1 MYNRKL
7 AAVLAVIMVIGAV
20 FIGRAGKPPN
30 IPQGYVADQAG
41 AFSASERSM
50 LEALCSDAKTVSKVR
65 FFVAAVKSAGVGGT
79 EKYVDKLW
87 SSWHLGSSDL
97 LLLLVTG
104 GDGDYYFAYG
114 EESAAKLDNVYNRML
129 EQYLEPEFSAGNYG
143 KGAVSFVNEAASALS
158 AGTPSISYD
167 FGDDYE
173 TGSAYESTGLGGN
186 ALYIIAAVML
196 ILVIAINRNTR
207 RWRRYSGR
215 PYRYGS
221 TPPHDGNDNRRHA
234 PPPFMGGFGGGFFGG
249 GHSSGGGFSGG
260 GRSSGGFF
268 GGGRS
273 GGGFSG
279 GGRSG
284 GGFSGGGRSGGG
296 HSGGGRH

>member
-7 AAVLAVIMVIGAV
+7 AAVLAVLMVIGAV

-30 IPQGYVADQAG
+30 IPEGYVADQAG

-50 LEALCSDAKTVSKVR
+50 LEALCTDAKTVSKVR
-65 FFVAAVKSAGVGGT
+65 FFVAAVKSTGVGGT

-114 EESAAKLDNVYNRML
+114 EESAGKLDDVYNQL
-129 EQYLEPEFSAGNYG
+129 LQQYLEPEFSKGNFGAG
-143 KGAVSFVNEAASALS
+143 AASLVTAAVKML
-158 AGTPSISYD
+158 GTDSKPISPYYD
-167 FGDDYE
+167 
-173 TGSAYESTGLGGN
+173 TSYESTGFGQTT
-186 ALYIIAAVML
+186 LYFFAVVVLIIVAV
-196 ILVIAINRNTR
+196 VNRNTR

-215 PYRYGS
+215 RYPYGS
-221 TPPHDGNDNRRHA
+221 TPPGGDDSRRHT

-284 GGFSGGGRSGGG
+284 GGFSGGGFSGGG